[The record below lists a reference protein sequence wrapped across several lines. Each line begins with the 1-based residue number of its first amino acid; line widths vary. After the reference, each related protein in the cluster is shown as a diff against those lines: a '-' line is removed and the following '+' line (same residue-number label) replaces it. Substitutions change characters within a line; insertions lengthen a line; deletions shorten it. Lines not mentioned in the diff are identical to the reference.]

1 MDSFLSLALNT
12 AVPYIG
18 MAVGAK
24 TKNPK
29 IVRGTSIILKSI
41 SGGRISN
48 PTKLLYGQQYCKFIQ
63 VKLLKQISSCNN
75 ELSGYELV

>member
-1 MDSFLSLALNT
+1 MSLTLNT

-24 TKNPK
+24 MKNPK
-29 IVRGTSIILKSI
+29 IVRGTSNILKSI

-48 PTKLLYGQQYCKFIQ
+48 LTKLLYGQQYCKFIQ
-63 VKLLKQISSCNN
+63 VKFLKEMSSCNN
-75 ELSGYELV
+75 ESGYELV